1 MDFLRINKDNIIRLI
16 LINSRYLR
24 VIEAKHSVYR
34 EFQSDIASE
43 KIYLQ
48 HVIEDYD
55 EIAKV
60 SAWKKL
66 SWFTDMVE
74 LIIDEFPFAQL
85 SEILSEAANLVFNKK
100 NITGLCLSVHINDDK
115 KQARSTDDTK
125 QFRTILVKDTIQKIG
140 EALGDQIF
148 SNILQSYIIKVEE
161 RFRLHSDVRIS
172 DLLPKSLIFIVV
184 STFNLMFSSW
194 ASFPATEDMLCDVN
208 SEGCRREIAREI
220 YELVC
225 ESKEIILLRLLEQI
239 KPMSETTIMELHSLS
254 TSLRKIE
261 NELQITDPKEGRCLY
276 IYK

>member
-1 MDFLRINKDNIIRLI
+1 MDFLRLNKDNITRLI
-16 LINSRYLR
+16 LINSRFLR

-34 EFQSDIASE
+34 EFQSDIASG

-74 LIIDEFPFAQL
+74 LIIDRFPFEEL
-85 SEILSEAANLVFNKK
+85 SEILSEAADLVFNKK
-100 NITGLCLSVHINDDK
+100 NITRLCLSVHINDDK
-115 KQARSTDDTK
+115 KQARSTDDTR
-125 QFRTILVKDTIQKIG
+125 QFRTILVKNTMQKIG
-140 EALGDQIF
+140 EALGYEMF
-148 SNILQSYIIKVEE
+148 SNILQSCITKEE
-161 RFRLHSDVRIS
+161 GRFRLHFDVRIS
-172 DLLPKSLIFIVV
+172 DLLPKSLISTVV

-208 SEGCRREIAREI
+208 SEECRREIAREI

-225 ESKEIILLRLLEQI
+225 ESKEILLLRLLEQI
-239 KPMSETTIMELHSLS
+239 KPMSETTLMELHSLS
-254 TSLRKIE
+254 KSLRKIE
-261 NELQITDPKEGRCLY
+261 NELQITDLIEGR
-276 IYK
+276 